1 MGPVPADRSAADHAL
16 PNADARRLVRDSL
29 TIALD
34 STFVTWGWFLY
45 SFSPAVPLLA
55 DELGISRA
63 VAGLHGTALAV
74 GTVVTGL
81 VSERVA
87 RALGRRRQLLA
98 GLAITAVG
106 VVLLVVGPGL
116 AATLTACLV
125 AAVGGNLA
133 LAATQT
139 AMLAHHGT
147 AGPAAVTEG
156 NGFGTAVGLLAPL
169 VLGATVAAGLGW
181 RPAVAITI
189 AAAAGGMVLVARQ
202 PTDGAMGRPEVTAA
216 TGRREP
222 LGRTFRFLMVAV
234 VAGVAIEFA
243 TTFWASDV
251 VREGT
256 GAPEALAAGA
266 VAALLAG
273 MTISRFAAGALAR
286 RVSAETL
293 LLVGYAVAVAGWLV
307 LWLTSSPWV
316 AVAGLLLAG
325 LGYGVHYPLAVSLLL
340 QAAGDRADLGQARA
354 LLGVGAAIG
363 LSPFVLGAAA
373 DAMGPH
379 RAFVLIPLLAVV
391 AAGCVM
397 AVRLRHVPGA

>member
-1 MGPVPADRSAADHAL
+1 MGPVPADRPAAEPAL
-16 PNADARRLVRDSL
+16 PNADARRLVRDRL

-34 STFVTWGWFLY
+34 STYVTWGWFLY

-55 DELGISRA
+55 DELGVSRA

-74 GTVVTGL
+74 GTVVAGL

-87 RALGRRRQLLA
+87 RTLGRRRQLLV
-98 GLAITAVG
+98 GLAIVAVG
-106 VVLLVVGPGL
+106 VALLIVGPGL

-139 AMLAHHGT
+139 AMLAHHGP

-156 NGFGTAVGLLAPL
+156 NGYGTAVGLLAPL
-169 VLGATVAAGLGW
+169 VLGVTVAAGLGW
-181 RPAVAITI
+181 RAAVALTI
-189 AAAAGGMVLVARQ
+189 LAAAAGVLLVARQ
-202 PTDGAMGRPEVTAA
+202 PAGGAMGRPAVVA
-216 TGRREP
+216 TSGRPEP
-222 LGRTFRFLMVAV
+222 LGRTYRILLVAV

-256 GAPEALAAGA
+256 GAPEALAASA

-273 MTISRFAAGALAR
+273 MTISRFAAGSLAR
-286 RVSAETL
+286 RASAETL

-307 LWLTSSPWV
+307 LWLASAPWV
-316 AVAGLLLAG
+316 AVGGLLLAG

-373 DAMGPH
+373 DAVGPH
-379 RAFVLIPLLAVV
+379 RAFVLIPLLAVI
-391 AAGCVM
+391 AAGCVT
-397 AVRLRHVPGA
+397 AVRPRRLPTV